1 MAVIALLYFLLTV
14 KTLGIKPDQSCC
26 VVTIM
31 NKSLEMKRRG
41 KKQISSCR
49 MYRTFS
55 VSIFLNVFQVWWG
68 VVIECIH

>member
-31 NKSLEMKRRG
+31 NKSLEMKIRG

-49 MYRTFS
+49 LYRTFS